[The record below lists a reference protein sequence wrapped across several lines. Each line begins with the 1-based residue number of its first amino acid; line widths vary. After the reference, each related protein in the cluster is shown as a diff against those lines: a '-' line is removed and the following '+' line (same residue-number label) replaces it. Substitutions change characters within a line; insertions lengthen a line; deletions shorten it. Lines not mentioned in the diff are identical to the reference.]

1 MSAPLTEPSLLGS
14 LLADRYEIRAPLGRG
29 GMGEV
34 YEAVDRRLGR
44 TVAVKLLRPELA
56 DDERFLVRF
65 RREASTAARL
75 SHEGIVAV
83 HDIGVAGGRTFIVM
97 EFVAGSTLEDLARA
111 GRRLDATE
119 IARIGA
125 SAARALAHAL
135 DRGVMH
141 RDVSPAN
148 VMVTT
153 LGSVKILDFGIARAG
168 SETGGGSAL
177 SRGTIAY
184 VAPEVLR
191 GGPVDARADVYA
203 LGSVLLHA
211 AAGIDDRRLLD
222 TLERA
227 TSPDPSKRYITA
239 TAFAVA
245 LQQAGVSHAIEPAA
259 AATEPLP
266 ARGASRTAP
275 IVPIA
280 TRPIAT
286 AAVAPVRHAPEPAR
300 GLAVRRGRRS
310 GGART
315 ARAVAAS
322 SGVVIALGAA
332 LVLGQAFTS
341 MSEPQ
346 RARPAA
352 PVPVPGP
359 SGLVA
364 SASCDGLFSTGVE
377 LAWSGSPP
385 VNGYEIW
392 RGEGDGARTLV
403 ARVRGVHTEVF
414 SDRAL
419 GIDASYTYRVRAY
432 DGPRVSEWSNV
443 AEVATPFLCLT

>member
-14 LLADRYEIRAPLGRG
+14 LLADRYEIRALLGRG

-83 HDIGVAGGRTFIVM
+83 HDIGVAGDRTFIVM
-97 EFVAGSTLEDLARA
+97 EFVAGNTLEDLARA

-119 IARIGA
+119 IARIGS
-125 SAARALAHAL
+125 SAARALAHAH

-148 VMVTT
+148 IMVTT

-168 SETGGGSAL
+168 GEAAVSTL

-184 VAPEVLR
+184 MAPEVLR
-191 GGPVDARADVYA
+191 GGPADARADIYA
-203 LGSVLLHA
+203 LGSVLRDA
-211 AAGIDDRRLLD
+211 AEAVDDRRLLEA
-222 TLERA
+222 LERA
-227 TSPDPSKRYITA
+227 TSPDPTRRFISA
-239 TAFAVA
+239 NAFAVA
-245 LQQAGVSHAIEPAA
+245 LQQAGGSHASEPA

-266 ARGASRTAP
+266 ARGTSHTAP
-275 IVPIA
+275 IAPIA

-286 AAVAPVRHAPEPAR
+286 ATAAPVARAPASAR
-300 GLAVRRGRRS
+300 GLAVRRGGRRT

-315 ARAVAAS
+315 VRAVAAS
-322 SGVVIALGAA
+322 AGVVIALGAA

-346 RARPAA
+346 RTEPSA
-352 PVPVPGP
+352 PEPVPGP

-364 SASCDGLFSTGVE
+364 SASCDGLFSTGVDLE
-377 LAWSGSPP
+377 WSGTPP
-385 VNGYEIW
+385 VKGYEIW

-403 ARVRGVHTEVF
+403 AQVRGVHSEAF

-419 GIDASYTYRVRAY
+419 GVDASYTYRVRAY

>member
-1 MSAPLTEPSLLGS
+1 
-14 LLADRYEIRAPLGRG
+14 
-29 GMGEV
+29 MGEV

-83 HDIGVAGGRTFIVM
+83 HDIGVAGDRTFIVM
-97 EFVAGSTLEDLARA
+97 EFVAGNTLEDLARA
-111 GRRLDATE
+111 GRRLDAPE
-119 IARIGA
+119 IARIGS
-125 SAARALAHAL
+125 SAARALAHAH

-148 VMVTT
+148 IMVTT

-168 SETGGGSAL
+168 GEAAAVSTL

-184 VAPEVLR
+184 MAPEVLR
-191 GGPVDARADVYA
+191 GGPVDARADIYA
-203 LGSVLLHA
+203 LGSVLRDA
-211 AAGIDDRRLLD
+211 AEAVDDRRLLE

-227 TSPDPSKRYITA
+227 TSPDPTRRFITA

-245 LQQAGVSHAIEPAA
+245 LQQVGGSRAIEPAA
-259 AATEPLP
+259 ATTEPLP
-266 ARGASRTAP
+266 ARGTSHTAP
-275 IVPIA
+275 IAPIA

-286 AAVAPVRHAPEPAR
+286 ATAAPVPRAPASAR
-300 GLAVRRGRRS
+300 GLAMRRGPRRT

-315 ARAVAAS
+315 VRAVAAS
-322 SGVVIALGAA
+322 AGVVIALGAA

-346 RARPAA
+346 RTEPSA
-352 PVPVPGP
+352 PEPVPGP

-364 SASCDGLFSTGVE
+364 SASCDGLFSTGVD
-377 LAWSGSPP
+377 LAWSGTPP
-385 VNGYEIW
+385 VKGYEIW

-403 ARVRGVHTEVF
+403 ARVRGVHTEAF

-419 GIDASYTYRVRAY
+419 GVDASYTYRVRAY